1 MKKVF
6 PIFTLLILSFIIA
19 PSVQAQE
26 ASFYLSPSKGN
37 YRIGANFVVDVM
49 INAEKISLNAAQTKI
64 FFPPDRLKVIDIS
77 KQNSIFSLWAQ
88 EPIFSNSEGEI
99 YFVGGLPT
107 PGFRGEAGKVI
118 TIIFQ
123 AKSLGEAKIHFSEEI
138 IMANAPKGI
147 DIFSFSQGGSFAFSQ
162 GGIYAI
168 LVSDEIPE
176 ELPKDKQPPFPF
188 EIIVDD
194 EGDPTN
200 PQPLLYFET
209 TDDLSGVSH
218 YEIKIGEEDFFK
230 VSIGKTKPF
239 RLPHLTPGTYQIIV
253 RAFDRAGNYID
264 STIEVK
270 VESIPVPEITIC
282 PDTYIAGEEVLHVE
296 GTALP
301 NHTIISFFESDE
313 KLIKTWEVFSS
324 EIGEWSFEE
333 DGLFKSGIYKVLA
346 RAENKKGAIS
356 NPSEGCQVKVI
367 LSGLSLGPWIISYK
381 TLIWI
386 FIIIL
391 ILILILIFYL
401 FWKTKRT
408 RKLVEKE
415 TQDLKQKFYKEYK
428 ELEEDIGRELEIL
441 RKLKAGKEITEEEKK
456 REAKLLKNLAD
467 VKEVLEKELKDV
479 EKELE

>member
-138 IMANAPKGI
+138 IMANAPEGI

-176 ELPKDKQPPFPF
+176 ELPKDKQPPFSF

-253 RAFDRAGNYID
+253 RAFDKAGNYTK
-264 STIEVK
+264 STAEVK
-270 VESIPVPEITIC
+270 VKSIAAPEITVC
-282 PDTYIAGEEVLHVE
+282 PDTYIAGEEILHIE
-296 GTALP
+296 GAALP
-301 NHTIISFFESDE
+301 NHTIISSFQTDE
-313 KLIKTWEVFSS
+313 KLIKTWEASSS

-333 DGLFKSGIYKVLA
+333 DGLFKSGIYKISA
-346 RAENKKGAIS
+346 RAKNVKGAIS
-356 NPSEGCQVKVI
+356 NPSKECVLRVI
-367 LSGLSLGPWIISYK
+367 LSAISVGPWIISYK
-381 TLIWI
+381 TLVWI

-401 FWKTKRT
+401 VWRAKRT
-408 RKLVEKE
+408 QKLIEKE

-428 ELEEDIGRELEIL
+428 ELQDDILKELEIL
-441 RKLKAGKEITEEEKK
+441 KKTRAGGEITAEEKK
-456 REAKLLKNLAD
+456 REEELLKNLED
-467 VKEVLEKELKDV
+467 VKTVLEKELKDI
-479 EKELE
+479 EEIR